1 MAASSMFSVAVLPG
15 DGIGDEITAG
25 PLRILQLLEKEGIAR
40 PVGPLPVGARAHV
53 ELGQRLPDST
63 RDACDAADAILLG
76 AVGEHP
82 GISMEDFPR
91 PELALIEL
99 RNRYDL
105 RVSVREVLLPGGLIS
120 VVVRNLRG
128 GNYGGDDQRTESD
141 GTLAATDTLILTPA
155 RIEELALIA
164 CEQARLHP
172 GRRFV
177 SVDKANLLATGRLWR
192 LVAKRVIVAQGLEA
206 EHLHVDRAAYE
217 FASLTCDIPAV
228 VLTEG
233 LFGDILS
240 DLLTGVAGSPAL
252 CGSASIRPGAPDGK
266 GPVGLFEPAHGSAPR
281 RAGKD
286 QANPTGTFLAL
297 AMLLE
302 VFPSG
307 RDAAG
312 RVRRA
317 LDVVRANGPLTYDL
331 ASAGDIVASSS
342 EFTDRVLDAFVAGA

>member
-1 MAASSMFSVAVLPG
+1 MLTVAVLPG
-15 DGIGDEITAG
+15 DGIGDEIMSG
-25 PLRILQLLEKEGIAR
+25 PLRILELLEAEGIAR
-40 PVGPLPVGARAHV
+40 PVGPLPIGARAHV
-53 ELGQRLPDST
+53 TLGERLPAAT
-63 RDACDAADAILLG
+63 RAACDAADAILLG

-82 GISMEDFPR
+82 GISMEEFPR

-99 RNRYDL
+99 RDRYDL
-105 RVSVREVLLPGGLIS
+105 RVSIREVLLPDGRIS

-128 GNYGGDDQRTESD
+128 GNYGGADLRTESD
-141 GTLAATDTLILTPA
+141 GTVPATDTLVLTTE

-172 GRRFV
+172 GRRFI

-192 LVAKRVIVAQGLEA
+192 MVARRVIAAQGLEA

-217 FASLTCDIPAV
+217 LASPGCDIPAV
-228 VLTEG
+228 ILTEG

-252 CGSASIRPGAPDGK
+252 CGSASVRPGAPDGL

-281 RAGKD
+281 RAGRD

-302 VFPSG
+302 SFPTG
-307 RDAAG
+307 RAAAE

-317 LDVVRANGPLTYDL
+317 LDTARADGPLTYDL
-331 ASAGDIVASSS
+331 AVPDGPVASASAFS
-342 EFTDRVLDAFVAGA
+342 ARVVAAYAAET